1 MSSIPAKDTKLP
13 KPVVYVAPMWFKPPS
28 MLDSFHQHLQV
39 GNIDLRQGL
48 PVPMDAVAMLEVPE
62 NGLRVNLGNTLVET

>member
-1 MSSIPAKDTKLP
+1 
-13 KPVVYVAPMWFKPPS
+13 